1 MAVVRSTWKAGLSA
15 LAFLAAGSAVLAAS
29 DHRSG
34 DGSGTNNPDLMPG
47 GFDSGLGGAPGTEP
61 YHPFVNI
68 DWSVGLRGAYTIG
81 PSGGRYETVLT
92 PTLSGSFGGGRWTSS
107 FSATADLVREQD
119 GEPRL
124 SSLSLEGAGTYQ
136 LDSVTL
142 ASGSAGLSLTQS
154 AADPDGTPTS
164 VAIEPIVTGASLG
177 GEITR
182 QFGRFNL
189 TGRGSFDRSVT
200 GPSTLT
206 DTSTVENA
214 DQNVTFYGGG
224 LRLGLEVSP
233 IWSVFADG
241 EIGLERFDQPSKTL
255 LVKLDSTT
263 YALRA
268 GVAGQW
274 TDVLSV
280 ESSVG
285 VSLRRFADPGL
296 SDVTATLYDASVT
309 FRPDPTL
316 TLTGAFSTSIDAP
329 GSGSGSARISYE
341 ATGEVAY
348 EVNRWLSLRGSVGWN
363 HATFAGSPVVET
375 GYDFG
380 FGADYRVN
388 AHTALTADY
397 TFSHSE
403 TTPDPAE
410 DTHVIALGLRLSR

>member
-15 LAFLAAGSAVLAAS
+15 LAILAAGSAVLAAS
-29 DHRSG
+29 DHRLG
-34 DGSGTNNPDLMPG
+34 DGSGASNPDLLPG
-47 GFDSGLGGAPGTEP
+47 GFDGAPSAGPGPEP

-68 DWSVGLRGAYTIG
+68 DWSIGLRGAYTIG

-92 PTLSGSFGGGRWTSS
+92 PTVSGSFDGGRWTST
-107 FSATADLVREQD
+107 FSATADLAREQD
-119 GEPRL
+119 GEQRL
-124 SSLSLEGAGTYQ
+124 SSIALEGAGTYQ

-142 ASGSAGLSLTQS
+142 ASGNASLALSQS

-206 DTSTVENA
+206 DTSTVDNA
-214 DQNVTFYGGG
+214 DQNVTGYGGG
-224 LRLGLEVSP
+224 LRLGLQVTP

-255 LVKLDSTT
+255 LVRLDSTT
-263 YALRA
+263 YALKA

-274 TDVLSV
+274 NDVLSV
-280 ESSVG
+280 EGSVG

-316 TLTGAFSTSIDAP
+316 TLTGAFSTTIDAP
-329 GSGSGSARISYE
+329 GSGGGSARIGYE
-341 ATGEVAY
+341 ATGEFAY

-363 HATFAGSPVVET
+363 RATFSGSPVTET
-375 GYDFG
+375 GYNFG
-380 FGADYRVN
+380 VGADYRVN